1 MAINEN
7 LLRDARAAGARLAG
21 AEREVQLARA
31 AYHAVIRRMHLAGGS
46 LREIAEVLGLS
57 HQRVQQMVQGAGGSW
72 WQRIWR
78 NRNLKGN
85 LICTFCRRPKSEVA
99 KLIAGPKVYICDICV
114 ATAEQSMTPGP
125 TPALPGSLARAKE
138 GSKARCAF
146 CRKGRT
152 ADRALLTGS
161 AGNICGECLSLC
173 RQILTDSS
181 E

>member
-1 MAINEN
+1 MTVNEK
-7 LLRDARAAGARLAG
+7 LLKDARAAGSRLAG

-31 AYHAVIRRMHLAGGS
+31 EYHAIVRRMHLAGGS
-46 LREIAEVLGLS
+46 LREIAEMLALS

-78 NRNLKGN
+78 HRNLKGN
-85 LICTFCRRPKSEVA
+85 LICSFCRRPQSEVA
-99 KLIAGPKVYICDICV
+99 KLIAGPKVYICDTCI
-114 ATAEQSMTPGP
+114 AAAEQSMTPSP
-125 TPALPGSLARAKE
+125 APALPGSLALAKE
-138 GSKARCAF
+138 GSKAQCSF

-161 AGNICGECLSLC
+161 AGNICGECLRVC

-181 E
+181 V